1 MSKIVIN
8 RTDEFVNGMRDYQI
22 LFDGVVVGTV
32 ANGETKEFPVPSG
45 QYAVS
50 AKIDWCGSPTLLVV
64 VDEGDVKILQVG
76 AFKVNK
82 WLLIIGF
89 VFFVLYALIT
99 RTFDYQ
105 GLSFIL
111 FLVTAQLLYVLTFG
125 HKKYLT
131 LKELVIRN

>member
-32 ANGETKEFPVPSG
+32 SNGETKEFPVPPG
-45 QYAVS
+45 LYAVS

-89 VFFVLYALIT
+89 VFFVLYVLIT
-99 RTFDYQ
+99 RTFDYM

-111 FLVTAQLLYVLTFG
+111 SLVTAQFLYVLTFG
-125 HKKYLT
+125 RKKYLT
-131 LKELVIRN
+131 LKKLVIRN